1 MKKSVTAVIA
11 AIMIICCVFSGCN
24 KYNSDYSA
32 VGLVQNDTPKTASM
46 RFISFKGIMVYQM
59 KSEAG
64 ESLFYNASIEQGEI
78 NVYYDFD
85 GNKNKLCT
93 VREGKP
99 IQSKLALPGEVT
111 VFVIVEANEKCKNG
125 DISFD
130 ISE

>member
-1 MKKSVTAVIA
+1 M
-11 AIMIICCVFSGCN
+11 
-24 KYNSDYSA
+24 
-32 VGLVQNDTPKTASM
+32 
-46 RFISFKGIMVYQM
+46 
-59 KSEAG
+59 
-64 ESLFYNASIEQGEI
+64 
-78 NVYYDFD
+78 YYDFD

-99 IQSKLALPGEVT
+99 IQSKLALLGEVT